1 MDPDKGARDG
11 DGALESEDG
20 SYRRGEQ
27 MRGKGESHWRAITAK
42 RGRNKL
48 NVKLFLRAHDI
59 AGFYDFG
66 A

>member
-1 MDPDKGARDG
+1 MDPDKGVR

-20 SYRRGEQ
+20 SYRRRKGGGC
-27 MRGKGESHWRAITAK
+27 RGRGGSHWRAITAK

-48 NVKLFLRAHDI
+48 NVKLFLQAHDI
-59 AGFYDFG
+59 AGFYDLG